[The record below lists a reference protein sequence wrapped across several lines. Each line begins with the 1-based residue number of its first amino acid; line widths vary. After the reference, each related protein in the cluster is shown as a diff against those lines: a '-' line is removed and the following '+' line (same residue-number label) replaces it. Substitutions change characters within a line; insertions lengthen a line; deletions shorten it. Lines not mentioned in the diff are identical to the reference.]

1 MGKDRAPPPKIID
14 PGEYTFSRVV
24 QVGLDDLI
32 GSVVKV
38 DDGRGFVIAVGD
50 KRYVITA
57 AHCLPSL
64 PPPILA
70 RHLEEETYPGLIGP
84 LGEDPSVTAA
94 CVFIDQM
101 ADIAVLGEPDNQA
114 MSDEHGQYEAF
125 FSLLPPF
132 DIAAP
137 PLRARLRVPAVSMGP
152 LPKHRNRAR
161 QTFHWKARCPSRP
174 TLCRSRAYGSTAMS
188 GGLPARFRSSPRS
201 W

>member
-125 FSLLPPF
+125 FLPGPHYVARGPMDRLPCPAACRPAF
-132 DIAAP
+132 D
-137 PLRARLRVPAVSMGP
+137 RAREAGEERHVGLASDQRDRRGAW
-152 LPKHRNRAR
+152 RR
-161 QTFHWKARCPSRP
+161 QHE
-174 TLCRSRAYGSTAMS
+174 
-188 GGLPARFRSSPRS
+188 
-201 W
+201 